1 MLENFDHAA
10 GSREPLPL
18 DTVAA
23 VQLLDLFRDPD
34 HDVDRIVDFI
44 SQDPLLTA
52 ETLRRCN
59 NATFHGAMRVTDVF
73 EAVSRLGY
81 YELYDIIAS
90 SVGGAALLEAAGNS
104 DLENTGFHPSS
115 TLRSF
120 HSAVPPDGNPSL

>member
-1 MLENFDHAA
+1 MMENFDHAA
-10 GSREPLPL
+10 GSGEPLPL

-44 SQDPLLTA
+44 SQDRQLTA

-59 NATFHGAMRVTDVF
+59 NAVFYGAERVTDVF

-81 YELYDIIAS
+81 YELYDIISAS
-90 SVGGAALLEAAGNS
+90 IGGAAVLAAAGAAN
-104 DLENTGFHPSS
+104 LE
-115 TLRSF
+115 
-120 HSAVPPDGNPSL
+120 SAARGGGRRAAL